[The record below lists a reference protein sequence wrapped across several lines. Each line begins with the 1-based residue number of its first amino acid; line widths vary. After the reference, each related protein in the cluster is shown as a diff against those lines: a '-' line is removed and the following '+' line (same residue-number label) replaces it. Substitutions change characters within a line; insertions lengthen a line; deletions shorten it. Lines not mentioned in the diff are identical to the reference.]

1 MNPRVS
7 LALPVYNGERF
18 VAEAIRSILEQDYTD
33 FELLITDNASTD
45 RTKEICRAFAARDR
59 RIRYVRNERNL
70 GAAGNFNL
78 GFEQTSGEYFK
89 WCAHD
94 DLLSPNYLT
103 ECIRALDADPAV
115 VVAYGKLVGIDEN
128 GAVTPYV
135 EQHPPRMYGLPAVQ
149 RFRTLLPVHVLV
161 AAVFGVNRRSALGK
175 TALHK
180 PYYSSDCVLLSEMV
194 LLGEI
199 ARLPNAVLYNRE
211 HPTRSVNLHS
221 SERLAWQNPSAAGRN
236 SFELSRRVG
245 DLFAVAYRHRRVA
258 PLHLSFAYLTLWTL
272 NPLLNG
278 RLALE
283 LVGAVSPAA
292 RRHLRGIGL
301 KALGA
306 FEASFTKRPA

>member
-1 MNPRVS
+1 MNARVS

-18 VAEAIRSILEQDYTD
+18 VAEAIRSILEQDYAD

-45 RTKEICRAFAARDR
+45 GTEEICRALAAKDR
-59 RIRYVRNERNL
+59 RIRYIRNERNL

-78 GFEQTSGEYFK
+78 GFERTSGEYFK

-94 DLLSPNYLT
+94 DLLSSNYLS
-103 ECIRALDADPAV
+103 ECVRALDADPTV
-115 VVAYGKLVGIDEN
+115 VTAYGKLVGIDEN
-128 GAVTPYV
+128 GTVTPYV
-135 EQHPPRMYGLPAVQ
+135 EQHPRRIYGLPAVQ
-149 RFRTLLPVHVLV
+149 RFRMLLPVHVLV
-161 AAVFGVNRRSALGK
+161 AAVFGLNRRSVLRK

-180 PYYSSDCVLLSEMV
+180 PYYGSDCVLLSEIV

-199 ARLPNAVLYNRE
+199 QRLPNAILYNRE
-211 HPTRSVNLHS
+211 HPSRSVNLHS
-221 SERLAWQNPSAAGRN
+221 SERLAWQNPNAAGRN

-258 PLHLSFAYLTLWTL
+258 PLHLSLAYLTLWTL
-272 NPLLNG
+272 NPLLLG

-283 LVGAVSPAA
+283 LVGALSPSA
-292 RRHLRGIGL
+292 RLHLRGIGL

-306 FEASFTKRPA
+306 LEASFSKRPA